1 MSAGEARSSTS
12 GAAAFSTSRDMSA
25 KRQTI
30 ALGLTLVF
38 GIAVGVHSGPVP
50 ETRYIK
56 GPTIYKTHVVTETET
71 VHASMPDS
79 CIKAVDLVGKVL
91 FPSNVVST
99 SVGKISLALQEF
111 GRASAHGELQAS
123 NDAVTVMRAEKDKL
137 DLALIHSLEKKDQF
151 DTWYEQCQ
159 SDTKGS

>member
-1 MSAGEARSSTS
+1 
-12 GAAAFSTSRDMSA
+12 MSA

-38 GIAVGVHSGPVP
+38 GVAVGVHSGPVP
-50 ETRYIK
+50 ETRFIK
-56 GPTIYKTHVVTETET
+56 GPTVYRTHVVTETET
-71 VHASMPDS
+71 VHAPMPES
-79 CIKAVDLVGKVL
+79 CVKAVDLVGKVL

-111 GRASAHGELQAS
+111 GRAAGGNEVNAS

-137 DLALIHSLEKKDQF
+137 DLALIHSLDKKEQF
-151 DTWYEQCQ
+151 DTWYDQCQ
-159 SDTKGS
+159 QDAVVS